1 MISWN
6 ECAFPCANVPASS
19 ASRMKA
25 RPPCPPGKNFDFST
39 NTAVSR
45 RAKEIIKFFCRSRQT
60 NARTL
65 VQSALFSGIRH
76 AGGRKRADLLLCRK
90 QPAGAADPAHQ
101 RQCLPPRAGKF
112 LSAGRRTR
120 ADLVDHPLALGS
132 RAFLPRHP
140 SARRNGI
147 RIRRVWDSMPVKL
160 LH

>member
-1 MISWN
+1 MKVILNGKHS
-6 ECAFPCANVPASS
+6 EESS
-19 ASRMKA
+19 ILALGM
-25 RPPCPPGKNFDFST
+25 FDG
-39 NTAVSR
+39 VHIGHQVLLER
-45 RAKEIIKFFCRSRQT
+45 
-60 NARTL
+60 ARTL
-65 VQSALFSGIRH
+65 HMRWGAPLVVCTFARH
-76 AGGRKRADLLLCRK
+76 PMELIAPER
-90 QPAGAADPAHQ
+90 ADPAHQ

-160 LH
+160 LHRSGSPFRSKDFVSAQ